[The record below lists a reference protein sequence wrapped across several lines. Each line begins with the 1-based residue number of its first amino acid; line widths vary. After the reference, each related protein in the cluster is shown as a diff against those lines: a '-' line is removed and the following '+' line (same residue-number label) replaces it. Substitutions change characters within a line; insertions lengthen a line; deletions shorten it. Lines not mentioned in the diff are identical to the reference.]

1 MLYQDGAGGIGS
13 DGMGVEVSRCG
24 TFLILFLDFA
34 LSVVRLSLDAGLQVG
49 SFLPL
54 VQVGRRS
61 KIYRTGR

>member
-1 MLYQDGAGGIGS
+1 
-13 DGMGVEVSRCG
+13 MGVEVSRCG
-24 TFLILFLDFA
+24 NFLILFLDFA